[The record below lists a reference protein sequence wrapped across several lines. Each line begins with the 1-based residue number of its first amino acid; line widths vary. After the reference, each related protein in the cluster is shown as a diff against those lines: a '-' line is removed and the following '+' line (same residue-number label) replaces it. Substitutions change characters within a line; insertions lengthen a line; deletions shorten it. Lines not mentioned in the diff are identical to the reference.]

1 MQRLEEFPRIAYDTN
16 CLVYYCFEVNIPDSN
31 PKRTVR
37 ADLTERTKIIT
48 EILKSKGKKIT
59 TIQAAYWELQGCVYT
74 AVIREMEKPG
84 VKEMLGIPQNTPI
97 REQTKLHIQSTVE
110 RHVKKLQSAT
120 WLVVDSQFKASQAA
134 FTSLREFFN
143 SIPAE
148 ELGNSEKASAVDIQ
162 LINFGAVQR
171 IPLITHDGGIYRFTT
186 RLQAKGLAF
195 RIYGLTQL
203 VPFSN

>member
-1 MQRLEEFPRIAYDTN
+1 
-16 CLVYYCFEVNIPDSN
+16 
-31 PKRTVR
+31 
-37 ADLTERTKIIT
+37 
-48 EILKSKGKKIT
+48 
-59 TIQAAYWELQGCVYT
+59 
-74 AVIREMEKPG
+74 MEKPG

-162 LINFGAVQR
+162 LINFSAVQR